1 MEQSPALV
9 ASANLTPAER
19 RVSGLPNTVAWLA
32 EDVDTALTNQCMAE
46 QLTRASGSDARRAN
60 RAEAWWATRT
70 RMSGG
75 LLTRT
80 YNGLLAW
87 TFGRLLARTLDGF
100 LARTIIGQLT
110 KLS

>member
-19 RVSGLPNTVAWLA
+19 RVSGLPNTVAWSA
-32 EDVDTALTNQCMAE
+32 EDVDTALTDQMMAE
-46 QLTRASGSDARRAN
+46 QLTRASGSDDRRAN
-60 RAEAWWATRT
+60 RAEAWWATRS

-80 YNGLLAW
+80 YNGLLA
-87 TFGRLLARTLDGF
+87 
-100 LARTIIGQLT
+100 
-110 KLS
+110 